1 MRCVHTF
8 IASQYNQ
15 IGSCKLQCWEGGGG
29 GGGGG
34 RGEGLVKCDIISYRG
49 GMKCDGGGGGGG
61 GGDQIPPFLR

>member
-29 GGGGG
+29 
-34 RGEGLVKCDIISYRG
+34 EGLVKWDIISYRG
-49 GMKCDGGGGGGG
+49 GMKCDGGGGGVSNSA
-61 GGDQIPPFLR
+61 IFVLSHLWTAP